1 MKTKFSR
8 FTLSILIASMFA
20 IAVTTL
26 AGCSLLKKYQAAKI
40 LIKTKMEYKDLTFDS
55 VVIDPPIL
63 ELVEKG
69 LSGFIP
75 NPDAIKLVKD
85 LSQGII
91 NSELGHANFDV
102 FLNAKNTAKDTL
114 WINNFKIELKFDTLI
129 TIPLTLKD
137 SMVLAPGDNDMH
149 LNAAFP
155 LDMRIFKLN
164 QVTYYG
170 IGGFLDVSLSA
181 GGESVSQDFEIKR
194 DVDSEEVKKLEDL
207 VRDKLMKMLVEKWL
221 GKIGKFIIK

>member
-8 FTLSILIASMFA
+8 LTLSIVIASIFA
-20 IAVTTL
+20 LVAVSFT
-26 AGCSLLKKYQAAKI
+26 GCSMLKKYQAAKI
-40 LIKTKMEYKDLTFDS
+40 LIKTKMEYKDITFDS
-55 VVIDPPIL
+55 VVIDPPIT

-102 FLNAKNTAKDTL
+102 YLNAKNMGKDTL

-129 TIPLTLKD
+129 TLPLTLKD
-137 SMVLAPGDNDMH
+137 TVVLAPGDNDMH
-149 LNAAFP
+149 FNAAFP
-155 LDMRIFKLN
+155 IDMRIFKLN
-164 QVTYYG
+164 QVTFYG
-170 IGGFLDVSLSA
+170 INGFIDVSLSA
-181 GGESVSQDFEIKR
+181 GGESVSQDISIKR
-194 DVDSEEVKKLEDL
+194 DVDSEDVKKLEDL
-207 VRDKLMKMLVEKWL
+207 VRDKLMKLLVDKWL